1 MPAKSKAVSL
11 VVYATFVGAVT
22 EMDTNVTTG
31 VLEDDEDED
40 ELELLGL
47 LVLLDVLGVLVL
59 VGLLDVLLSLLL
71 DELVLGSTVEEV
83 SAGPELALLEDGA
96 SAGLQA
102 PKTIPIVIASV
113 RKASFFLFFIRFSFL
128 ALCNMF

>member
-1 MPAKSKAVSL
+1 MPAKSKALSF

-22 EMDTNVTTG
+22 EIETNVTATEE
-31 VLEDDEDED
+31 LDDEED
-40 ELELLGL
+40 EL
-47 LVLLDVLGVLVL
+47 
-59 VGLLDVLLSLLL
+59 LLSLLL
-71 DELVLGSTVEEV
+71 DELVTVEEV
-83 SAGPELALLEDGA
+83 VACPELVLLVVEV

-113 RKASFFLFFIRFSFL
+113 RKANFFLFFIRFSFL